1 MITSFGDKATEDVF
15 NGVLSKKA
23 LGVPRDIWPVARR
36 KLDMVNAAHELRD
49 LKAPAGNR
57 LELLRGSL
65 KEFYSIR
72 INDQYRVV
80 FKWTSGNAEEVRIAD
95 YH

>member
-1 MITSFGDKATEDVF
+1 MITSFGDKATEDIF
-15 NGVLSKKA
+15 NGALSKKA
-23 LGVPRDIWPVARR
+23 LGVPKDIWSVARR
-36 KLDMVNAAHELRD
+36 KLDMVNAAHEVRD
-49 LKAPAGNR
+49 LKAPPNNR

-72 INDQYRVV
+72 INDQYRIV
-80 FKWTSGNAEEVRIAD
+80 FKWTSGNAEEVQITD